1 MAFAWVCIG
10 MIVVLGVIAA
20 IANKFDKGKDQIEQ
34 GHDCSTCTAA
44 KDESCK
50 LHCLMEDVEKLKKLK
65 EVKEVK
71 GQMTGGQTLSL
82 LLSLILLSSTIFSS
96 CNMKKN
102 TATNRLYHS
111 FTARYNVY
119 FNGQQAFIDGNLEK
133 EKGNKDN
140 YTEMIPLYMVGNK
153 QSRELGKGQYER
165 AIEKSEKAIR
175 LHSIK
180 GKPVWKGNKRKTA
193 KDREWLGRK
202 EYNPFIWR
210 AWMLLG
216 KAQFQKGAFDEAAA
230 TFSYMTR
237 LYQTQPVQNGLA
249 RAWLAKC
256 YTELDWIYDAED
268 VIRNM
273 SRDSMDFR
281 TVNDWDYTY
290 ADYYIHTGDYEKAV
304 PYLRK
309 VIKHERRNVQ
319 RAREWFLMGQI
330 QNRLGNREA
339 AYKAYQKVV
348 GCHPPYEMEFNARIA
363 QTEVMAANDG
373 SKMISR
379 LKRMAKSDNNQE
391 YLDQVYY
398 ALGNIYLN
406 QGDTLQA
413 IGAYEK
419 GSKESVRNGIEKGV
433 LLLTLGN
440 LYWQME
446 RFGDAHRCYGEAI
459 GLLDQDRKD
468 YEELSYRSKVLDELV
483 PHTEAIHL
491 QDSLLELSEMPEAE
505 RLAAID
511 RVIEALKQKEKEERE
526 RQLDAEAEEL
536 EQKIEQEQGPNRNLP
551 NTPTTPTLPTTQ
563 GNGLWYF
570 YNPMA
575 VSQGKTT
582 FQQQWG
588 RRENKDNWQRI
599 NVTVVRNEP
608 DDDVTEE
615 ETSNEEGGT
624 TEAKDSLK
632 AGKPQNI
639 GGLPEN
645 PADIPN
651 DPNHPTA
658 PNDTLASASPADS
671 IASANPADSLANDPH
686 EREYYLA
693 QIPFTEDQKAAS
705 HAIIQDALFHAG
717 VIFKDKLENLS
728 LSERHL
734 RRLTDNYDAYEHLDE
749 AWYHLYLLYSRWR
762 DFEMADSCL
771 NRLADDYPD
780 SEWTILLTDPYY
792 EENARFGEHI
802 EDSLYAATY
811 DAFKN
816 DRYEMVMANARLS
829 ETRFQQGEHRDK
841 FLFIEGLSL
850 LNEGY
855 GDSCIVRLK
864 EVVERFPSSEVSEM
878 AGMIIKG
885 VQEGRRLHGGKF
897 DIGDVW
903 SRRDITLSADS
914 TRQDTLDARTDQNFL
929 FILAYQ
935 PDSVDVNENQ
945 LLFEMA
951 RYNFTNFLVRNFD
964 IQIDEDRGLRRM
976 LISGFLSYGEA
987 LQYAR
992 QLYDDERM
1000 SEKVKDCRSLIISEK
1015 NLPLL
1020 GTAYS
1025 YDDYLKFYEEKFIPL
1040 KISEE
1045 ELLIVPEGMTPLDP
1059 EDVIEEED
1067 SNEEGEMTDE
1077 EDDEDELFPT
1087 RKPQPKVQDFDF
1099 GDDFW

>member
-1 MAFAWVCIG
+1 
-10 MIVVLGVIAA
+10 
-20 IANKFDKGKDQIEQ
+20 
-34 GHDCSTCTAA
+34 
-44 KDESCK
+44 
-50 LHCLMEDVEKLKKLK
+50 
-65 EVKEVK
+65 
-71 GQMTGGQTLSL
+71 
-82 LLSLILLSSTIFSS
+82 
-96 CNMKKN
+96 MKKN
-102 TATNRLYHS
+102 TATNRMYHS
-111 FTARYNVY
+111 FTARYNIY
-119 FNGQQAFIDGNLEK
+119 FNGQQAFIEGNLEK

-140 YTEMIPLYMVGNK
+140 FTEMIPLYMVGNK
-153 QSRELGKGQYER
+153 QSRELGKGQYDR

-175 LHSIK
+175 LHSVK
-180 GKPVWKGNKRKTA
+180 GKPEWKSTKKKTA

-202 EYNPFIWR
+202 EYNPFIWK

-249 RAWLAKC
+249 KAWLAKC
-256 YTELDWIYDAED
+256 YTELDWRYDAED

-273 SRDSMDFR
+273 SRDSMDYR

-290 ADYYIHTGDYEKAV
+290 ADYYIHMGDYEKAI

-309 VIKHERRNVQ
+309 VIKHERRKVQ
-319 RAREWFLMGQI
+319 KAREWFLMGQI
-330 QNRLGNREA
+330 QNLLGNREE
-339 AYKAYQKVV
+339 AYKAFQKVV
-348 GCHPPYEMEFNARIA
+348 GCHPPYETEFNARIA

-373 SKMISR
+373 GKMISR
-379 LKRMAKSDNNQE
+379 LKRMAKSDNNKE

-419 GSKESVRNGIEKGV
+419 GNKESVRNGIEKGV

-446 RFGDAHRCYGEAI
+446 KFGDAHRCYGEAI
-459 GLLDQDRKD
+459 GLLDKDRKD
-468 YEELSYRSKVLDELV
+468 YDELSYRSKVLDELV

-491 QDSLLELSEMPEAE
+491 QDSLLELSVMPEDE

-526 RQLDAEAEEL
+526 ARLDAEAEEL
-536 EQKIEQEQGPNRNLP
+536 QQEMQQQQGANPNLPNLP
-551 NTPTTPTLPTTQ
+551 NTPVTPTLPTTQ
-563 GNGLWYF
+563 GNGQWYF
-570 YNPMA
+570 YNPVA
-575 VSQGKTT
+575 VSQGKNT

-599 NVTVVRNEP
+599 NVTVIRTEP
-608 DDDVTEE
+608 EESDDSEDAEE
-615 ETSNEEGGT
+615 SERS
-624 TEAKDSLK
+624 DSL
-632 AGKPQNI
+632 GV

-645 PADIPN
+645 PEDIARLSADS
-651 DPNHPTA
+651 
-658 PNDTLASASPADS
+658 LASDS
-671 IASANPADSLANDPH
+671 LAKGFTATDSLANDPH

-693 QIPFTEDQKAAS
+693 QIPFTEDQKAAC

-717 VIFKDKLENLS
+717 VIFKDKLENLP

-734 RRLTDNYDAYEHLDE
+734 RRLTDNYDDYERLDE

-762 DFEMADSCL
+762 DFDMADDCL
-771 NRLADDYPD
+771 DQLADKYPD

-816 DRYEMVMANARLS
+816 DRYEMVMSNARLS
-829 ETRFQQGEHRDK
+829 ETRFPQGGNRDK

-855 GDSCIVRLK
+855 GDSCIVKLK
-864 EVVERFPSSEVSEM
+864 EVVERFPDGEVSAM

-885 VQEGRRLHGGKF
+885 VNEGRRLHGGKF

-903 SRRDITLSADS
+903 SRRDITLAADS

-964 IQIDEDRGLRRM
+964 IQVDEDHGLRRL
-976 LISGFLSYGEA
+976 LISGFLSYDEA

-992 QLYDDERM
+992 QLYADERM
-1000 SEKVKDCRSLIISEK
+1000 SEQVKDCRSLIISET

-1045 ELLIVPEGMTPLDP
+1045 ELLIVPEGMVPLDP
-1059 EDVIEEED
+1059 EDVGGPEPDDSEDTEEEEEEED
-1067 SNEEGEMTDE
+1067 D
-1077 EDDEDELFPT
+1077 LFPT
-1087 RKPQPKVQDFDF
+1087 PKPQPKVQDFDF
-1099 GDDFW
+1099 DDDFW

>member
-1 MAFAWVCIG
+1 
-10 MIVVLGVIAA
+10 MIVVLGVIALV
-20 IANKFDKGKDQIEQ
+20 ANHFDKGEDAIVK
-34 GHDCSTCTAA
+34 GHDCSTCAEA
-44 KDESCK
+44 DKGDCK
-50 LHCLMEDVEKLKKLK
+50 IHCLLEEKKKKNMSLS
-65 EVKEVK
+65 
-71 GQMTGGQTLSL
+71 TFLFPLSTLI
-82 LLSLILLSSTIFSS
+82 ILAG

-111 FTARYNVY
+111 FTARYNIY
-119 FNGQQAFIDGNLEK
+119 FNGSQAFIEGNLEK
-133 EKGNKDN
+133 EKANKDN

-153 QSRELGKGQYER
+153 QSRELGKGQYDR

-180 GKPVWKGNKRKTA
+180 GKPEWKSNKKKTA
-193 KDREWLGRK
+193 RDREWLGRK
-202 EYNPFIWR
+202 EYNPFIWK

-237 LYQTQPVQNGLA
+237 LYQTQPIQSGLA
-249 RAWLAKC
+249 KAWLAKC
-256 YTELDWIYDAED
+256 YTELGWIYDAED

-273 SRDSMDFR
+273 SRDSIDFR
-281 TVNDWDYTY
+281 TVKDWDYTY
-290 ADYYIHTGDYEKAV
+290 ADYYIHQGDYEKAV
-304 PYLRK
+304 PYLKK
-309 VIKHERRNVQ
+309 VIKHEKRNVQ
-319 RAREWFLMGQI
+319 KAREWFLLGQI
-330 QNRLGNREA
+330 ENILGHREE
-339 AYKAYQKVV
+339 AYKAFKKVV

-363 QTEVMAANDG
+363 QTEVMAASDG
-373 SKMISR
+373 RKMISK

-398 ALGNIYLN
+398 AIGNIYLH

-419 GSKESVRNGIEKGV
+419 GNKESVRNGIEKGV

-440 LYWQME
+440 LYWE
-446 RFGDAHRCYGEAI
+446 LEKFSDAHRCYGEAI
-459 GLLDQDRKD
+459 GLLDQERSD
-468 YEELSYRSKVLDELV
+468 YEELSHRSKVLDELV

-526 RQLDAEAEEL
+526 AQLDAEAAEL
-536 EQKIEQEQGPNRNLP
+536 QEQIQQQQGGM
-551 NTPTTPTLPTTQ
+551 NTQPLNTQTTAPMATQQ
-563 GNGLWYF
+563 GNGQWYF

-599 NVTVVRNEP
+599 NVTVVSTTPQESEE
-608 DDDVTEE
+608 DDEE
-615 ETSNEEGGT
+615 GGMRNEEGEM
-624 TEAKDSLK
+624 TERQDSLQ
-632 AGKPQNI
+632 A

-645 PADIPN
+645 PEDVARMKSFAN
-651 DPNHPTA
+651 DSVTSK
-658 PNDTLASASPADS
+658 SAVG
-671 IASANPADSLANDPH
+671 DSLANDPH

-693 QIPFTEDQKAAS
+693 QIPFTEDQKAAC
-705 HAIIQDALFHAG
+705 HALIQDALFHAG
-717 VIFKDKLENLS
+717 VIFKDKLDNLS

-734 RRLTDNYDAYEHLDE
+734 RRLTDNYNDYEHLDE
-749 AWYHLYLLYSRWR
+749 AWYHLYLLYSRWG
-762 DFEMADSCL
+762 DFPTADACLDEMEKNYA
-771 NRLADDYPD
+771 D

-811 DAFKN
+811 DGFKN
-816 DRYEMVMANARLS
+816 DRFEMVKANAKLS
-829 ETRFQQGEHRDK
+829 ETRFPQGENRDK

-850 LNEGY
+850 LNEGD
-855 GDSCIVRLK
+855 GDGSIARLK
-864 EVVERFPSSEVSEM
+864 EVVEKFPNSEVSQM

-885 VQEGRRLHGGKF
+885 VNEGRRLHGGKF

-903 SRRDITLSADS
+903 SRRDIALSADS
-914 TRQDTLDARTDQNFL
+914 TRQDTLSARTDQNFL
-929 FILAYQ
+929 FILAYE
-935 PDSVDVNENQ
+935 PDSVNENQ
-945 LLFEMA
+945 LLFNMA

-964 IQIDEDRGLRRM
+964 IQIDEDHGLHRM
-976 LISGFLSYGEA
+976 LISGFLSYDEA

-992 QLYDDERM
+992 QLYDDESMKER
-1000 SEKVKDCRSLIISEK
+1000 VKNCRSIIISES

-1020 GTAYS
+1020 GTAFS
-1025 YDDYLKFYEEKFIPL
+1025 YDDYLKFYEDTFIPL

-1045 ELLIVPEGMTPLDP
+1045 ELLIVPEGFVMPDP
-1059 EDVIEEED
+1059 EDVGGSENNDSEASEQEEE
-1067 SNEEGEMTDE
+1067 EE
-1077 EDDEDELFPT
+1077 EDELFQTP
-1087 RKPQPKVQDFDF
+1087 KPQPKVQDFDF